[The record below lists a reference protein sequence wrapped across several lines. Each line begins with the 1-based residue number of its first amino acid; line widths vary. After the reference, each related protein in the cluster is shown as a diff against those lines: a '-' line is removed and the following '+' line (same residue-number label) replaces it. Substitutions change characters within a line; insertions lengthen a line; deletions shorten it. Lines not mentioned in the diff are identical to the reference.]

1 MNRII
6 GFVLLTVLLSM
17 GTKSLFSLGKE
28 ISAID
33 PHQLQQSLTLGQ
45 DERIARAL
53 AKCERQLGRLEGR
66 EYQLYCT
73 LRDRSEPRAQIF
85 ILASADMRA
94 VAAQAHLRV
103 LLHPRNIWLL
113 DRLPRDWTRKA
124 ETLQAPVY
132 IVDYDNRDPRPLGDR
147 CDLLANHVG
156 IHVWR
161 YRRTRD

>member
-1 MNRII
+1 LNRII
-6 GFVLLTVLLSM
+6 GFLLLSVLLGM

-45 DERIARAL
+45 EEKIARAL
-53 AKCERQLGRLEGR
+53 AKCERQLGGLEGR

-73 LRDRSEPRAQIF
+73 LRDRSEPRALIF
-85 ILASADMRA
+85 ILASPENRA

-103 LLHPRNIWLL
+103 LLRPRSIWLL
-113 DRLPRDWTRKA
+113 DRLPEDWARKA
-124 ETLQAPVY
+124 AALQAHVY

-156 IHVWR
+156 IRVWR